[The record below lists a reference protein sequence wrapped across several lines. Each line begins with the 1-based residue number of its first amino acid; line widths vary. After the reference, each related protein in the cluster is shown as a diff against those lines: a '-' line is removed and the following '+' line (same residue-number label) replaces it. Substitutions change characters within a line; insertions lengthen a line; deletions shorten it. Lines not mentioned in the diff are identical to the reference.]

1 MAMHEGHRDRMRSKL
16 FANGEKLTDC
26 EILEILLFDVISRKN
41 TNPVAHDLLDSFGDL
56 QGVFDASLRLL
67 CTLTG
72 IGPRTAEYI
81 YLVGSIYRRM
91 NAAPRAR
98 LRLFNAY
105 DVSEHVRRRFA
116 LLTEERLEMYFTD
129 EDGFV
134 LYTKIVTG
142 EDCSR
147 VGIADRQLEYLLAEM
162 SPYGIL
168 LAHNHP
174 SGSVQPSEKDD
185 ESLRK
190 IFRVCSAHGVAV
202 RDCVICAGGELYSY
216 YLSGRLESFRISR

>member
-1 MAMHEGHRDRMRSKL
+1 MTMHEGHRDRMRSKL
-16 FANGEKLTDC
+16 FEHGEKLTDC
-26 EILEILLFDVISRKN
+26 EILEILLFDAISRKN

-56 QGVFDASLRLL
+56 QGVFDASPRLL

-91 NAAPRAR
+91 NAGPRAR
-98 LRLFNAY
+98 LRLYNAF
-105 DVSEHVRRRFA
+105 DVSEHVRRRFSA
-116 LLTEERLEMYFTD
+116 LAEERLEVYFTD

-134 LYTKIVTG
+134 LCTKIVTG

-147 VGIADRQLEYLLAEM
+147 VGIEDRQLDYLLTEI
-162 SPYGIL
+162 SPCGIL
-168 LAHNHP
+168 LVHNHP

-185 ESLRK
+185 ASLRK
-190 IFRVCSAHGVAV
+190 VFRVCSSHGVAV

-216 YLSGRLESFRISR
+216 YLSGRLESFRTSQ

>member
-1 MAMHEGHRDRMRSKL
+1 MTMHEGHRDRMRSKL
-16 FANGEKLTDC
+16 FEHGEKLTDC
-26 EILEILLFDVISRKN
+26 EILEILLFDAISRKN

-56 QGVFDASLRLL
+56 QGVFDASPRLL

-91 NAAPRAR
+91 NAGPRAR
-98 LRLFNAY
+98 LRLYNAF
-105 DVSEHVRRRFA
+105 DVSEHVRRRFSA
-116 LLTEERLEMYFTD
+116 LSEERLEVYFTD

-134 LYTKIVTG
+134 LCTKIVTG

-147 VGIADRQLEYLLAEM
+147 VGIEDRQLDYLLTEI
-162 SPYGIL
+162 SPCGIL
-168 LAHNHP
+168 LVHNHP

-185 ESLRK
+185 ASLRK
-190 IFRVCSAHGVAV
+190 VFRVCSSHGVAV

-216 YLSGRLESFRISR
+216 YLSGRLESFRTSQ

>member
-1 MAMHEGHRDRMRSKL
+1 MTMHEGHRDRMRSKL
-16 FANGEKLTDC
+16 FEHGEKLTDC
-26 EILEILLFDVISRKN
+26 EILEILLFNAISRKN

-56 QGVFDASLRLL
+56 QGVFDASPRLL

-91 NAAPRAR
+91 NAGPRAR
-98 LRLFNAY
+98 LRLYNAF
-105 DVSEHVRRRFA
+105 DVSEHVRRRFSA
-116 LLTEERLEMYFTD
+116 LAEERLEVYFTD

-134 LYTKIVTG
+134 LCTKIVTG

-147 VGIADRQLEYLLAEM
+147 VGIEDRQLDYLLTEI
-162 SPYGIL
+162 SPCGIL
-168 LAHNHP
+168 LVHNHP

-185 ESLRK
+185 ASLRK
-190 IFRVCSAHGVAV
+190 VFRVCSSHGVAV

-216 YLSGRLESFRISR
+216 YLSGRLESFRTSQ